1 MKFDR
6 KSPKFLTDLI
16 TMILA
21 IIVIVLTIVVI
32 IGGSETLLAIV
43 LYIGAAMFISN
54 IVRGFISRKYSIA
67 IFLVPAA
74 LCVVGGLMAQGVI
87 GLWSF

>member
-1 MKFDR
+1 MRFDK

-32 IGGSETLLAIV
+32 IGGSDTLLAV
-43 LYIGAAMFISN
+43 VFYFAAAMFVSN
-54 IVRGFISRKYSIA
+54 IVRGFISRRYSIA
-67 IFLVPAA
+67 FFVVPAA
-74 LCVVGGLMAQGVI
+74 ICVISGLIIQGVI
-87 GLWSF
+87 VPWSF